1 LVAYNVAQIS
11 KSKVA
16 QRHKTH
22 GVRKLRRELN
32 RQNGLCS
39 SPLIVFAAGA
49 FTILHFEEL
58 IVRLGGK
65 PPQFSF
71 LAPKTPT

>member
-1 LVAYNVAQIS
+1 MAYNVTQIS
-11 KSKVA
+11 KLKVA

-32 RQNGLCS
+32 RQYGPRS

-49 FTILHFEEL
+49 FTILHLEEL
-58 IVRLGGK
+58 IVLLGGK

-71 LAPKTPT
+71 IAPKTPT